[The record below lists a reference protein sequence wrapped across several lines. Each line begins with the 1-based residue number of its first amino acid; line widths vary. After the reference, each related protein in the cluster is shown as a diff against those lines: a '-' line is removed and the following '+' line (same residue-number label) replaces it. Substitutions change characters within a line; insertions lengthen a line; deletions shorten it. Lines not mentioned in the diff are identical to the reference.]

1 MTNTPSPEKL
11 KQRLLLDVLINAGLL
26 AGLVFLCFKIL
37 SPFLSMLLW
46 AVVLAVTLYPLH
58 QMLANKLGGKQ
69 GRAATVMVLLGVLLI
84 GAPMAI
90 LSTSL
95 AESVAGMA
103 KHVNAGTLVVP
114 APPAKVAEWPLVG
127 EKIHTAWNK
136 AATDLPALIYNN
148 RAEIGGLLKSA
159 LGLLAQSATGLLMFL
174 FSFAIAGVI
183 VAYGREGAYN
193 ARRICRRFMG
203 SDRGDGFAVLST
215 STIRAVAT
223 GVIGVAFIQAVLMGL
238 VLIIA
243 GIPFAGALAA
253 IALVLGIAQVPALI
267 IALPVIAYM
276 WTIGDYATIP
286 AVIYSVLL
294 LVSGMADNVLKPLLL
309 GRGVEAPMPVILL
322 GALGGMVSSGLLGM
336 FLGAVMLALG
346 YQIFMGWVAMQEPI
360 EVAPQDAAP
369 AAAADPAG

>member
-1 MTNTPSPEKL
+1 MSITPSPEKL

-84 GAPMAI
+84 GAPMVL

-127 EKIHTAWNK
+127 EKIHTVWNK
-136 AATDLPALIYNN
+136 AATDLPALIHNN

-159 LGLLAQSATGLLMFL
+159 LGFLAQSATGVLMFL

-183 VAYGREGAYN
+183 VAYGREGGYN

-238 VLIIA
+238 VLMIA

-276 WTIGDYATIP
+276 WTIGDYATVP

-360 EVAPQDAAP
+360 EAAPLDAAP
-369 AAAADPAG
+369 AAAADPAE

>member
-1 MTNTPSPEKL
+1 MSNTPSPEKL

-26 AGLVFLCFKIL
+26 AALVFLCFKIL

-46 AVVLAVTLYPLH
+46 AVVLAVTLHPLH

-84 GAPMAI
+84 GAPMVL

-103 KHVNAGTLVVP
+103 KHVDASTLVVP

-127 EKIHTAWNK
+127 EKIHTVWNK
-136 AATDLPALIYNN
+136 AATDLPALIHNN

-159 LGLLAQSATGLLMFL
+159 LGFLAQSATGVLMFL

-183 VAYGREGAYN
+183 VAYGREGGYN

-238 VLIIA
+238 VLMIA

-276 WTIGDYATIP
+276 WTIGDYATVP

-360 EVAPQDAAP
+360 EAAPQDAAT

>member
-1 MTNTPSPEKL
+1 MSITPSPEKL

-84 GAPMAI
+84 GAPMAL

-127 EKIHTAWNK
+127 EKIHTVWNK
-136 AATDLPALIYNN
+136 AATDLPALIHNN

-159 LGLLAQSATGLLMFL
+159 LGFLAQSATGVLMFL

-183 VAYGREGAYN
+183 VAYGREGGYN

-238 VLIIA
+238 VLMIA

-276 WTIGDYATIP
+276 WTIGDYATVP

-360 EVAPQDAAP
+360 EAAPLDAAP
-369 AAAADPAG
+369 AAAADPAE

>member
-1 MTNTPSPEKL
+1 MSITPSPEKL

-84 GAPMAI
+84 GAPMVL

-127 EKIHTAWNK
+127 EKIHTVWNK
-136 AATDLPALIYNN
+136 AATDLPALIHNN

-159 LGLLAQSATGLLMFL
+159 LGFLAQSATGVLMFL

-183 VAYGREGAYN
+183 VAYGREGAQS

-238 VLIIA
+238 VLMIA

-276 WTIGDYATIP
+276 WTIGDYATVP

-360 EVAPQDAAP
+360 EAAPLDAAP
-369 AAAADPAG
+369 AAAADPAE

>member
-1 MTNTPSPEKL
+1 MSITPSPEKL

-84 GAPMAI
+84 GAQMVL

-127 EKIHTAWNK
+127 EKIHTVWNK
-136 AATDLPALIYNN
+136 AATDLPALIHNN

-159 LGLLAQSATGLLMFL
+159 LGFLAQSATGVLMFL

-183 VAYGREGAYN
+183 VAYGREGGYN

-238 VLIIA
+238 VLMIA

-276 WTIGDYATIP
+276 WTIGDYATVP

-360 EVAPQDAAP
+360 EAAPLDAAP
-369 AAAADPAG
+369 AAAADPAE

>member
-1 MTNTPSPEKL
+1 MSITPSPEKL

-84 GAPMAI
+84 GAPMVL

-127 EKIHTAWNK
+127 EKIHTVWNK
-136 AATDLPALIYNN
+136 AATDLPALIHNN

-159 LGLLAQSATGLLMFL
+159 LGFLAQSATGVLMFL

-183 VAYGREGAYN
+183 VAYGREGGYN

-238 VLIIA
+238 VLMIA
-243 GIPFAGALAA
+243 GIPYAGALAA

-276 WTIGDYATIP
+276 WTIGDYATVP

-360 EVAPQDAAP
+360 EAAPLDAAP
-369 AAAADPAG
+369 AAAADPAE

>member
-1 MTNTPSPEKL
+1 M
-11 KQRLLLDVLINAGLL
+11 
-26 AGLVFLCFKIL
+26 
-37 SPFLSMLLW
+37 
-46 AVVLAVTLYPLH
+46 LAVTLYPLH

-84 GAPMAI
+84 GAPMVL

-127 EKIHTAWNK
+127 EKIHTVWNK
-136 AATDLPALIYNN
+136 AATDLPALIHNN

-159 LGLLAQSATGLLMFL
+159 LGFLAQSATGVLMFL

-183 VAYGREGAYN
+183 VAYGREGGYN

-238 VLIIA
+238 VLMIA

-276 WTIGDYATIP
+276 WTIGDYATVP

-360 EVAPQDAAP
+360 EAAPLDAAP
-369 AAAADPAG
+369 AAAADPAE

>member
-1 MTNTPSPEKL
+1 MSITPSPEKL

-84 GAPMAI
+84 GAPMVL

-127 EKIHTAWNK
+127 EKIHTVWNK
-136 AATDLPALIYNN
+136 AATDLPALIHNN

-159 LGLLAQSATGLLMFL
+159 LGFLAQSATGVLMFL

-183 VAYGREGAYN
+183 VAYGREGGYN

-203 SDRGDGFAVLST
+203 SDRGDGFADLST
-215 STIRAVAT
+215 ATIRAVAT

-238 VLIIA
+238 VMMIA
-243 GIPFAGALAA
+243 GIPFAAALAA
-253 IALVLGIAQVPALI
+253 IALVLGIAQVPAII
-267 IALPVIAYM
+267 IAIPVIAYM
-276 WTIGDYATIP
+276 WTLGDYATVP

-360 EVAPQDAAP
+360 EAAPLDAAP
-369 AAAADPAG
+369 AAAADPAE